1 LAVIFVLALI
11 SIAFEIYS
19 DAALTSAEVSHTSVP
34 DPATAA
40 IAHAR
45 GRSPMCDR
53 VASPLLGRGAGGC
66 SPRLPLAASVAPQ
79 KSPPNRYRESE
90 SGTKQT
96 NWTGLL
102 MSVDW
107 GRPVMNE

>member
-1 LAVIFVLALI
+1 MFDRFGLDRARQMPTMKSLAVIFGLALI
-11 SIAFEIYS
+11 SIAFDIYS

-66 SPRLPLAASVAPQ
+66 SPG
-79 KSPPNRYRESE
+79 YH
-90 SGTKQT
+90 
-96 NWTGLL
+96 
-102 MSVDW
+102 
-107 GRPVMNE
+107 

>member
-1 LAVIFVLALI
+1 MFDRFGLDRARQMPTMKSLAVIFGLALI

-19 DAALTSAEVSHTSVP
+19 DAALTSAEVSHTSVL

-45 GRSPMCDR
+45 VRSPMCDR

-66 SPRLPLAASVAPQ
+66 SPG
-79 KSPPNRYRESE
+79 YH
-90 SGTKQT
+90 
-96 NWTGLL
+96 
-102 MSVDW
+102 
-107 GRPVMNE
+107 